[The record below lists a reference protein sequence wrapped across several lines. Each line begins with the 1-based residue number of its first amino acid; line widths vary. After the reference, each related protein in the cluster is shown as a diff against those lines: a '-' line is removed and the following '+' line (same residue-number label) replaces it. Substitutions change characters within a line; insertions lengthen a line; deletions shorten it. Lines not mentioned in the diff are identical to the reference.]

1 MVDFAKIESYAC
13 VTKKLKR
20 KTRFCKTREKKLE
33 AMASEEKISKLSEDK
48 RKLRKKAFKGRNMRD
63 IGWPL
68 FTLVILFI
76 GFGPQ

>member
-1 MVDFAKIESYAC
+1 MCDEEIE
-13 VTKKLKR
+13 KKNSILQNKR
-20 KTRFCKTREKKLE
+20 KKLE